1 MIGESPRHEK
11 LTMGRVWIG
20 PNGMIG
26 PPWWR
31 TEPRKRP
38 AGVIETGKAVTSEQ
52 AEDLASRWR
61 ASGIQVEALPP
72 DYTLRP
78 AVPIEPPDPESETT

>member
-31 TEPRKRP
+31 SDRDQRTRRR
-38 AGVIETGKAVTSEQ
+38 GTRVVHLD
-52 AEDLASRWR
+52 DLIARR
-61 ASGIQVEALPP
+61 MI
-72 DYTLRP
+72 
-78 AVPIEPPDPESETT
+78 PDPEDETP